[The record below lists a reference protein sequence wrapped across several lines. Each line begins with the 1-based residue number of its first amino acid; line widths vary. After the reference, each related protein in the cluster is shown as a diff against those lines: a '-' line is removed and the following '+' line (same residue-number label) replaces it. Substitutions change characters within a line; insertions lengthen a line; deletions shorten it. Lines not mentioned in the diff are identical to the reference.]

1 MIQRAVVY
9 FCLLFLCIG
18 MPIQAGTL
26 SGDGVSAGQTKVT
39 AQVAAADGTL
49 PGEGAGSGVD
59 VNEGISTDDPSQAG
73 SLPHV
78 EDTAGGASRAE
89 GLREAVSSG
98 DTVLSIV
105 FGAVFVMSGIVMIIL
120 IRRRL

>member
-49 PGEGAGSGVD
+49 PGEDVGSGVD

-73 SLPHV
+73 ACRMWR
-78 EDTAGGASRAE
+78 T
-89 GLREAVSSG
+89 LREAHHGPRACV
-98 DTVLSIV
+98 
-105 FGAVFVMSGIVMIIL
+105 
-120 IRRRL
+120 RL

>member
-39 AQVAAADGTL
+39 AQEPVKVGT
-49 PGEGAGSGVD
+49 
-59 VNEGISTDDPSQAG
+59 
-73 SLPHV
+73 
-78 EDTAGGASRAE
+78 
-89 GLREAVSSG
+89 
-98 DTVLSIV
+98 
-105 FGAVFVMSGIVMIIL
+105 
-120 IRRRL
+120 